1 MIALDRIPAIVRHNF
16 MSRRKFLSF
25 LGLTA
30 VAALLAPV
38 IPSLS
43 PNPFDDEPIFGW
55 QSYRFRMTVT
65 LPPDRSYRLR
75 FIDTGGVPGN
85 LLSAKSTKSG
95 YRTYVFADKS
105 FQQFMTSES
114 SNG

>member
-1 MIALDRIPAIVRHNF
+1 MN
-16 MSRRKFLSF
+16 RRKFLSF
-25 LGLTA
+25 LGLGA
-30 VAALLAPV
+30 VVAV

-43 PNPFDDEPIFGW
+43 PTPFPTFEGFNPAW
-55 QSYRFRMTVT
+55 VKYKFRTTVT

-85 LLSAKSTKSG
+85 LLSAKSAKSG